1 MKYHRLELSENH
13 LYFRESLM
21 LLTRMRLGTNII
33 RNPYPYLFQ
42 SVQYCHLDTW
52 DYLDSFCLLYQN
64 PSSARTAS
72 HHNSGP
78 CGVKR
83 DFCFISIQFHNL
95 QFFFKSRT
103 ETTGH
108 ESNFVCL
115 IDGLSKIHILHRSK
129 ACRYVGL
136 NGVLAS

>member
-1 MKYHRLELSENH
+1 MKYHRLKLSENH

-52 DYLDSFCLLYQN
+52 
-64 PSSARTAS
+64 AAS
-72 HHNSGP
+72 RHNSGP

-95 QFFFKSRT
+95 RFFKSCT